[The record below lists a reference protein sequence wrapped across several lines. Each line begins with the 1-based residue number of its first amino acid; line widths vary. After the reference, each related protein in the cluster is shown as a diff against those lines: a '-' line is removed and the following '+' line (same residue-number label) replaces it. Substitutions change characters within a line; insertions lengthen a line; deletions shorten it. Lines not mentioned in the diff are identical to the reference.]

1 MFELIQLKSANEPE
15 FAPLM
20 KLYTDAFPA
29 EERRVI
35 EDLAELIGSEERMC
49 FNIVKFDNELAG
61 LCVYWNFGDFYYLE
75 HLAVYPE
82 MRNNKIGQQ
91 VLNWLSENLKGLH
104 ILEVE
109 PAEDEMAI
117 RRINY
122 YKRNG
127 YDIRKKDYTQP
138 SYDGIRNPID
148 LWIMTN
154 EENERLEQYIDTI
167 KEEVYHKNQKHR

>member
-1 MFELIQLKSANEPE
+1 MFEFIQLKSAGEKE

-20 KLYTDAFPA
+20 ELYTDAFPE
-29 EERRVI
+29 EERRAI
-35 EDLAELIGSEERMC
+35 EDLAELIEKEDRMS
-49 FNIVKFDNELAG
+49 FNIVKFNNELAG
-61 LCVYWNFGDFYYLE
+61 LCIYWNFGDFYYLE
-75 HLAVYPE
+75 HLAVYPH

-91 VLNWLSENLKGLH
+91 VLNWLADNLNGLR

-122 YKRNG
+122 YTRNG
-127 YDIRKKDYTQP
+127 YDVRKKDYTQP
-138 SYDGIRNPID
+138 SYDGVRNPID

-154 EENERLEQYIDTI
+154 MESNELDKHVNTI
-167 KEEVYHKNQKHR
+167 KEEVYHKNQKRK